1 MRMSTAEFC
10 GRVAIVIG
18 VALVPILIYFLF
30 DVILMSIGAI
40 LVAILLRLVARPFIV
55 WMNWPKSIAL
65 FVSGL
70 IIVIFVAGI
79 TYLFGLRIGS
89 ELQDVLQRVNSAQTS
104 IVDSLQKS
112 DIGKMILSH
121 IQAGNFSVT
130 DILTR
135 VFKLSSNFM
144 EGLVVTVIAGM
155 YLAAQPALYREGLIK
170 LLPRRW
176 RREASETLHDLAT
189 ALELWLIGQLIQ
201 MLIIGLLSTL
211 AVWLIGL
218 PSPLALGLIAAG
230 AEFVPYLGP
239 IAASIPAL
247 LVATTVSTPAVLWTL
262 GAYILI
268 HQTEGNLLLPLI
280 QRHMV
285 FIPPAVILLGIVAIS
300 SLFGFIAILFA
311 APIAIML
318 FVLVKKLYVRDSLGE
333 QTPIPGESP

>member
-10 GRVAIVIG
+10 GRAAIVIG
-18 VALVPILIYFLF
+18 VALVPLLIYFLF
-30 DVILMSIGAI
+30 DVILMSIGATLI
-40 LVAILLRLVARPFIV
+40 AILLQLVARPFIK
-55 WMNWPKSIAL
+55 WMNLPKSIAL

-70 IIVIFVAGI
+70 IIAILVAGI
-79 TYLFGLRIGS
+79 IYLFGLRIGA
-89 ELQDVLQRVNSAQTS
+89 ELQDVLNRVNSAQTS
-104 IVDSLQKS
+104 IVGSLQKS

-121 IQAGNFSVT
+121 MQAGNLSIT
-130 DILTR
+130 DILTQ
-135 VFKLSSNFM
+135 VFKFSSNFI
-144 EGLVVTVIAGM
+144 EGLVVTVISGM
-155 YLAAQPALYREGLIK
+155 YLAAQPALYREGMIK
-170 LLPRRW
+170 LFPQRW
-176 RREASETLHDLAT
+176 RQEASETLHDVGA

-218 PSPLALGLIAAG
+218 PSPLALGLIAGG

-239 IAASIPAL
+239 IAAAIPAL

-262 GAYILI
+262 VAYILI
-268 HQTEGNLLLPLI
+268 HQTEGNLILPLI

-311 APIAIML
+311 APIAITL

>member
-18 VALVPILIYFLF
+18 VALVPLLIYFLF
-30 DVILMSIGAI
+30 DVILMSIGATLI
-40 LVAILLRLVARPFIV
+40 AILLQLVARPFKK

-70 IIVIFVAGI
+70 IVAILVAGI
-79 TYLFGLRIGS
+79 IYLFGLRIGT
-89 ELQDVLQRVNSAQTS
+89 ELQDVLNRVNSAQTS
-104 IVDSLQKS
+104 IVGSLQRS

-121 IQAGNFSVT
+121 MQAGNLSVT
-130 DILTR
+130 DILTQ
-135 VFKLSSNFM
+135 VFKLSSNFI
-144 EGLVVTVIAGM
+144 EGLVVTVISGM

-170 LLPRRW
+170 LFPQRW
-176 RREASETLHDLAT
+176 RREANETLHDVAA

-211 AVWLIGL
+211 AVWAIGL
-218 PSPLALGLIAAG
+218 PSPLALGLIAGG

-239 IAASIPAL
+239 IAAAIPAL

-262 GAYILI
+262 VAYILI
-268 HQTEGNLLLPLI
+268 HQTEGNLILPLI

-285 FIPPAVILLGIVAIS
+285 FIPPAVILLGIVAIT
-300 SLFGFIAILFA
+300 SLFGFVAILFA
-311 APIAIML
+311 APIAIVL
-318 FVLVKKLYVRDSLGE
+318 FVLVKKLYVRDRLGE
-333 QTPIPGESP
+333 QTPIPGESS